1 MEWTREVL
9 GFLIYRDQGQG
20 SLMGQAVATFLFER
34 PMPAVGCAEDELSLG
49 WLENTVRVTGSL
61 AISNATEMFN

>member
-1 MEWTREVL
+1 
-9 GFLIYRDQGQG
+9 
-20 SLMGQAVATFLFER
+20 MGQAVATFLFDKAHKTFR